1 VKIALAQ
8 INPTV
13 GDFAGNARLIL
24 DFTAR
29 AAAQQADLV
38 IFPELSICGYPPADL
53 LEKSAFL
60 ARAQQTLE
68 EIAAATA
75 SGPAILCGTALAADS
90 DAPAGKHARNVA
102 ALLSAG
108 KIQFVQQKMLLP
120 FYDVFDEQRYFEPA
134 QHQTLTLLNGQPLA
148 ITICEDAWNDKCFW
162 PRRLYPIDP
171 VDELMRQWATL
182 PDPIAST
189 HPRIVLNISA
199 SPFWCG
205 KRDLRRNMLAAIAR
219 RHHAFVVMVNQVGG
233 NDSLVFDG
241 SSIALSPTGDL
252 IAQGGSF
259 RQDLFLFDTDS
270 FTAYSEDSSLLNF
283 LRENGMSNQ
292 ALTHN
297 VKDPRLQEHLD
308 ESPEDAAL
316 VRDLESILEGARP
329 LLGEQIYSAMTAET
343 PLPVTQESRPACESD
358 WDRDDIPAIWQAL
371 VLGTRDYVRKC
382 GFSKALVALSGGI
395 DSALVA
401 AIAVQA
407 LGSENVL
414 GIGMP
419 SEFSSTGSI
428 DDARALAEN
437 LGIRFELVAI
447 HDVFT
452 AYTRSLE
459 PLFAGTPFGLAEEN
473 LQSRIRGA
481 LLMALSNKFG
491 ALVLTTGNKSE
502 MSTGYCTL
510 YGDMVGAL
518 AVIGDVFK
526 TRVYALS
533 HYANRDREI
542 IPHNTIA
549 KPPSAELRPGQRDT
563 DSLPPY
569 EILDPILEAYVER
582 YQSAEQILAELTAGH
597 QSELSHSTEAR
608 VPHSSAASSP
618 MSGKAMQSGGEA
630 PQTLDLALIRRVLS
644 LVERSE
650 YKRQQAAPI
659 LKVTRKSFGNGRRF
673 PIAVKVEV

>member
-1 VKIALAQ
+1 MKIALAQ

-29 AAAQQADLV
+29 AAKQTADLV
-38 IFPELSICGYPPADL
+38 VSPELAICGYPPADL
-53 LEKSAFL
+53 LEKSSFL
-60 ARAQQTLE
+60 ARARKTLDE
-68 EIAAATA
+68 LAATTA
-75 SGPAILCGTALAADS
+75 SGPAILCGTALAIDGDS
-90 DAPAGKHARNVA
+90 STGKRARNVA
-102 ALLSAG
+102 AMLSGG
-108 KIQFVQQKMLLP
+108 KVSFLQQKMLLP

-134 QHQTLTLLNGQPLA
+134 AQQSLTTVNGEPLA
-148 ITICEDAWNDKCFW
+148 ITICEDAWNDKGFW
-162 PRRLYPIDP
+162 PRRLYAVDP
-171 VDELMRQWATL
+171 VDDLMRQWATL
-182 PDPIAST
+182 PDPLAV
-189 HPRIVLNISA
+189 HPRLILNISA

-205 KRDLRRNMLAAIAR
+205 KRELRRDMLAALAR
-219 RHHAFVVMVNQVGG
+219 RHRALVVMVNQVGG

-241 SSIALSPTGDL
+241 TSIALAPDGEVV
-252 IAQGGSF
+252 AQAASF
-259 RQDLFLFDTDS
+259 REDLTVFDTS
-270 FTAYSEDSSLLNF
+270 GFAPGRY
-283 LRENGMSNQ
+283 
-292 ALTHN
+292 
-297 VKDPRLQEHLD
+297 
-308 ESPEDAAL
+308 AAT
-316 VRDLESILEGARP
+316 EPA
-329 LLGEQIYSAMTAET
+329 
-343 PLPVTQESRPACESD
+343 SRPAGGSSPAKSEAPSPLGPAYASGFGD
-358 WDRDDIPAIWQAL
+358 LGETAAIWDAL

-401 AIAVQA
+401 AIAVKA
-407 LGSENVL
+407 LGPRNVL

-419 SEFSSTGSI
+419 GEFSSTGSI
-428 DDARALAEN
+428 DDARALAAN
-437 LGIRFELVAI
+437 LGIQFELVPI
-447 HDVFT
+447 QDVFQHYQRT
-452 AYTRSLE
+452 LE

-533 HYANRDREI
+533 RYANREREV
-542 IPHNTIA
+542 IPRNTQE

-569 EILDPILEAYVER
+569 DILDPILEAYVER
-582 YQSAEQILAELTAGH
+582 YCSAEQILAEQTA
-597 QSELSHSTEAR
+597 A
-608 VPHSSAASSP
+608 
-618 MSGKAMQSGGEA
+618 GKSV
-630 PQTLDLALIRRVLS
+630 DLALIRRVLS

-650 YKRQQAAPI
+650 YKRQQAAPV
-659 LKVTRKSFGNGRRF
+659 LKVTQKSFGSGRRF
-673 PIAVKVEV
+673 PIAVKVEL